1 MELTTQKAIRFL
13 LEHGNFH
20 AQQRTKKDLKIYDL
34 TTIRLGKY
42 FKFELK
48 VKSYSLETSELLN
61 VLIEEQVNVP
71 VEKLNILIFLDF
83 QSEKC
88 KCFAKFKDTSNIFG
102 EEISKA
108 ISKVKFLYRN
118 LSAEIFGHDPARHGT
133 FTRTIR
139 CYNK

>member
-1 MELTTQKAIRFL
+1 MELKTEKAIRFL

-34 TTIRLGKY
+34 TTIRLGNY

-48 VKSYSLETSELLN
+48 VKSYSLETSKLLN

-88 KCFAKFKDTSNIFG
+88 KCFAKFKDTSKIFG

-108 ISKVKFLYRN
+108 ISGVKFLYRN

-133 FTRTIR
+133 LVRTLK